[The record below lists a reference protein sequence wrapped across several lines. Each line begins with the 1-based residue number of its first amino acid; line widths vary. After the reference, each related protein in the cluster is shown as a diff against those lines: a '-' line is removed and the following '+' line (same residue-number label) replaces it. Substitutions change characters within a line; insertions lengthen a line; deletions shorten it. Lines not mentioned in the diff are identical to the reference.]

1 MPGHR
6 GQVSI
11 GVVIFFFILAA
22 FIPFIILGFP
32 IQQSLIAFVAL
43 VLFVIAFLNTDVALI
58 IVILSM
64 LLSPELRA
72 GQIASRN
79 INIRAEDLFIF
90 VIFFAWMAK
99 MAVRKEL
106 GLMRRNPLNGPILI
120 YITVCVVSSL
130 MALMGGTIK
139 FRDSFFYLLKY
150 FEYFLIFFMV
160 CNNLRT
166 YAQAKKFVFFLL
178 LTCFIV
184 CCVAWFQMPSG
195 ERISAPFESEGGE
208 PNTFA
213 GYLLLMMGLII
224 GLFFHAPDKRQKA
237 LWFAFFGFTAIPFVM
252 TLSREGWVSFFPMF
266 LAFIALYKKSRVS
279 MLVVLIAAIFFAPVL
294 MPKQV
299 KERAK
304 DTFAKEKSYELFGK
318 KFDISESTSARLE
331 SWGVA
336 VKKLAQKPLLGHGVP
351 GGGVIDNQYTRVMIE
366 TGIVGFFAYMIIIFL
381 LFKQGYI
388 AYTQVQDPFARGI
401 SLGFICA
408 LVGLMTQSFAAAVF
422 ILIRIMEPF
431 WFLAAIVVTL
441 PEITKEENAL
451 QANGKS

>member
-1 MPGHR
+1 MPENR

-32 IQQSLIAFVAL
+32 IQQSFIAFVAL
-43 VLFVIAFLNTDVALI
+43 ILFVIAFLNTDVALI

-120 YITVCVVSSL
+120 YITICIVSSL
-130 MALMGGTIK
+130 MAMMGGSVK

-160 CNNLRT
+160 SNNLRSL
-166 YAQAKKFVFFLL
+166 AQAKRFIFFLL
-178 LTCFIV
+178 VTCFIV
-184 CCVAWFQMPSG
+184 CCIAWIQIPAG

-213 GYLLLMMGLII
+213 GYLLLMMALIM
-224 GLFFHAPDKRQKA
+224 GLFFHAPNKKQKA
-237 LWFAFFGFTAIPFVM
+237 LWLSFFGFTAVPFIM

-266 LAFIALYKKSRVS
+266 IAFIALYKKSRVS
-279 MLVVLIAAIFFAPVL
+279 MLIVLIVAVFLAPAL
-294 MPKQV
+294 MPKKV
-299 KERAK
+299 HERAQ
-304 DTFAKEKSYELFGK
+304 DTFAKEKSYQLFGK
-318 KFDISESTSARLE
+318 KFDVSESTAARID
-331 SWGVA
+331 SWGLA
-336 VKKLAQKPLLGHGVP
+336 MQKLATKPILGHGVP

-366 TGIVGFFAYMIIIFL
+366 TGIVGFFAFMLIIFL
-381 LFKQGYI
+381 LFKQAFA
-388 AYTQVQDPFARGI
+388 AYTQGQDPFARGI

-408 LVGLMTQSFAAAVF
+408 LVGLLTQSFAAAVF

-431 WFLAAIVVTL
+431 WFIAAIVITL
-441 PEITKEENAL
+441 PRIQQEEREEA
-451 QANGKS
+451 AGA

>member
-1 MPGHR
+1 MPGHK

-11 GVVIFFFILAA
+11 GVVISFFILAA

-32 IQQSLIAFVAL
+32 IHQSFIAFVAL
-43 VLFVIAFLNTDVALI
+43 VLFAIAFLNTDIALV

-120 YITVCVVSSL
+120 YITVCLVSSL
-130 MALMGGTIK
+130 MALIGGSIK

-160 CNNLRT
+160 SNNLRT
-166 YAQAKKFVFFLL
+166 LAQAKMFIFFLL

-184 CCVAWFQMPSG
+184 CCIAWSQIPAG

-213 GYLLLMMGLII
+213 GYLLLMMALII
-224 GLFFHAPDKRQKA
+224 
-237 LWFAFFGFTAIPFVM
+237 
-252 TLSREGWVSFFPMF
+252 
-266 LAFIALYKKSRVS
+266 
-279 MLVVLIAAIFFAPVL
+279 
-294 MPKQV
+294 
-299 KERAK
+299 
-304 DTFAKEKSYELFGK
+304 
-318 KFDISESTSARLE
+318 
-331 SWGVA
+331 
-336 VKKLAQKPLLGHGVP
+336 
-351 GGGVIDNQYTRVMIE
+351 
-366 TGIVGFFAYMIIIFL
+366 
-381 LFKQGYI
+381 
-388 AYTQVQDPFARGI
+388 
-401 SLGFICA
+401 
-408 LVGLMTQSFAAAVF
+408 
-422 ILIRIMEPF
+422 
-431 WFLAAIVVTL
+431 
-441 PEITKEENAL
+441 
-451 QANGKS
+451 